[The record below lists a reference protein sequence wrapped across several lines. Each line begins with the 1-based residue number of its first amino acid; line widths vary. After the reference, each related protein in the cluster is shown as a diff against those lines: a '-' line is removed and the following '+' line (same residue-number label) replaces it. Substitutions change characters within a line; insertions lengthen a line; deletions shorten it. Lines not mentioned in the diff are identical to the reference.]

1 MTWAGGV
8 WGGCGAAVRPG
19 GFWLAWVRDG
29 ATWGW
34 GATTGQPSR
43 RSRKPAAAGAGRA
56 GKEGCAGCYWLIR

>member
-29 ATWGW
+29 ATWGV
-34 GATTGQPSR
+34 GALPLANRRAEAGSPPRPEPGGLGRRDALDATG
-43 RSRKPAAAGAGRA
+43 
-56 GKEGCAGCYWLIR
+56 